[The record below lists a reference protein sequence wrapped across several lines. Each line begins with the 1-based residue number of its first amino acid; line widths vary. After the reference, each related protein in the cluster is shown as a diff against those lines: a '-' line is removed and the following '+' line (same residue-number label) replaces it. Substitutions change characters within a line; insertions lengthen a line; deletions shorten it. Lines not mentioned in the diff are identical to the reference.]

1 VSTDKPAAAIPG
13 PACLP
18 FSWGS
23 KDAELQHG
31 LPPKQRTKVC
41 AACKSR
47 AEALSRNVP
56 PPSRSQVHV
65 DAVEDSAPPAPAETT
80 PVRPSSPRTAGPDT
94 ALVISPLSGFSV
106 EPDSSTVP
114 ALLGAFVRGAGGD
127 ELVTR
132 FSNGRKRV
140 YRRVVTSRKAEVGC
154 RQSRRRRAVAAATV
168 RPLFPAAD
176 AAAIAAPMRIICG
189 AARTTGVGVALFQ
202 SLSVR
207 QQLECKVAN
216 RISGVTLKRIRAF
229 LGGAT
234 SGLASREALR
244 RDSDL
249 AAGEERNRVTTSA
262 AGAFLVSPRAAVQ
275 ALLDDIVRSEGFLEC
290 PVSEEWRS
298 SRGRE
303 PAPGVA
309 AADGSGNTA
318 AASSGSDSSDWTDE
332 PESECESN
340 TSGGRVSPSGA
351 GDGGRGGRG
360 LSDLPRAAGDGSTC
374 CRGGPSEPRSS
385 VDGGGAPSGGERSGP
400 CSDEGATTPN
410 PAMPAVQLCF
420 GMDKGG
426 RQSTVKVYLGIAN
439 QAHPA
444 SVGNS
449 TVLGVFPCKT
459 DDYAALKSI
468 CAVWLADFDALRTN
482 GLRVHGQ
489 QRSVRL
495 IMTGDFLW
503 MSMMSGSDGP
513 LSSPLSVVHS
523 TCVAHCQERRGGAE
537 MWVHAGRQPLQ
548 WAAPYG
554 SSRSAH
560 AQRLCQRRQQDPHDT
575 SVTVAS
581 SVNCAVSTHHH

>member
-1 VSTDKPAAAIPG
+1 VDEDEDNNGVCLRLCIVCFPRRERISSKRVGRLCLSLLHPEVSTDKPAAAIPG

-18 FSWGS
+18 FSWDS

-31 LPPKQRTKVC
+31 LPPKQRTKFC

-47 AEALSRNVP
+47 AEALGRNVP
-56 PPSRSQVHV
+56 PPSPSQVHV

-140 YRRVVTSRKAEVGC
+140 YRRVVTSRKAELGC

-168 RPLFPAAD
+168 RLIFPAAD

-189 AARTTGVGVALFQ
+189 AARTTGVGVAPFP

-207 QQLECKVAN
+207 QQLEFKVAN
-216 RISGVTLKRIRAF
+216 RISGVTLTRIRAF

-275 ALLDDIVRSEGFLEC
+275 ALLDDIVRSERFLEC

-332 PESECESN
+332 PESECERN

-360 LSDLPRAAGDGSTC
+360 LSDLPRAADDGSTC
-374 CRGGPSEPRSS
+374 CRGSPSEPRSS

-410 PAMPAVQLCF
+410 PAMPAVQLCS

-426 RQSTVKVYLGIAN
+426 RQSTVKVYIGIAN

-449 TVLGVFPCKT
+449 IVLGVFP
-459 DDYAALKSI
+459 
-468 CAVWLADFDALRTN
+468 
-482 GLRVHGQ
+482 
-489 QRSVRL
+489 
-495 IMTGDFLW
+495 
-503 MSMMSGSDGP
+503 
-513 LSSPLSVVHS
+513 
-523 TCVAHCQERRGGAE
+523 
-537 MWVHAGRQPLQ
+537 
-548 WAAPYG
+548 
-554 SSRSAH
+554 
-560 AQRLCQRRQQDPHDT
+560 
-575 SVTVAS
+575 
-581 SVNCAVSTHHH
+581 